1 MLAEVILL
9 IKQIVCTFILKT
21 VHKYWLSTE
30 RIVHFGH
37 TTKMYF

>member
-1 MLAEVILL
+1 MLAEVIIL
-9 IKQIVCTFILKT
+9 IKQIVCAFILKT